1 MFEITSPPRRLAI
14 PLGHKLIAAL
24 IAIAVAVGLHAWFAR
39 NAGPSATVA
48 DLSFDTAAARRIDPG
63 LADAPTPA
71 VAIAQSFLTDQAVAA
86 LSKSAYL
93 STSAMNARVGE
104 FRARL
109 ELTQPSA
116 HLLRVQFHDPD
127 PAKSAVTANAI
138 ANALAFPSSPISSSI
153 RPPSSI
159 SNPVHPSS
167 PSSSIAT
174 PARQS
179 LPSSQDQSAPS
190 LSASLGDI
198 QAKLAATDRD
208 IERLTS
214 PEKRPQGWRRSWAHD
229 PPSYMQARERQLLKA
244 AATTA
249 LAQLG
254 KLRAQY
260 SSERRLAEI
269 QYEIASILPGGSDS
283 RHGRFNG
290 AGINAAELR
299 RERDQ
304 LTQAVSFIE
313 RDRQAIQREEAAAS
327 PSPSSARA
335 AKAAA
340 QPSAP
345 SQKQPAPAAP
355 QSAAAPPPSPFTLAQ
370 MAGATGGP
378 SRKPFSWWPASSLPA
393 SWQPAYRRSASW
405 CLAAAAGLLCGLLYL
420 AFARRYRPV
429 EYEESEIEPATY
441 SSYRIITSDPPPV
454 APTTAPGDKPT
465 PALGDKLTPALD
477 DTPTLA
483 PANKPSYDFVDPM
496 PNKRASF
503 TFDPPSP
510 PRRTPFDPAPLQPSL
525 PVAEQEGPVDIAEPN
540 MISDNRPA
548 SRAENVVRIGDT
560 WADQIAK
567 TLAQTEI
574 GRMLEGT
581 GAEDKATE
589 ASQESSDSQKPSPRP
604 NRRAG

>member
-24 IAIAVAVGLHAWFAR
+24 IAITVAVGLHAWFAR
-39 NAGPSATVA
+39 NAGPAA
-48 DLSFDTAAARRIDPG
+48 PAAELSFDTAAARRIDPG
-63 LADAPTPA
+63 LANAPTPA

-109 ELTQPSA
+109 DLTQPSA

-138 ANALAFPSSPISSSI
+138 ADALAFPSSPISSSI

-190 LSASLGDI
+190 LSASLADI
-198 QAKLAATDRD
+198 QAQLAATDRD

-229 PPSYMQARERQLLKA
+229 PPSYTQARERQLLKA

-269 QYEIASILPGGSDS
+269 QQEIASILPGGNDS
-283 RHGRFNG
+283 GHGRFNG

-304 LTQAVSFIE
+304 LTQALSLIE
-313 RDRQAIQREEAAAS
+313 IDRQAIQREEAAAS

-335 AKAAA
+335 AKAAV
-340 QPSAP
+340 QPSSP
-345 SQKQPAPAAP
+345 SQQQPAPAAL
-355 QSAAAPPPSPFTLAQ
+355 QSGAGPSSSPFTLAQ
-370 MAGATGGP
+370 TAGAAGGT
-378 SRKPFSWWPASSLPA
+378 SRQPLSWWPASLLPA
-393 SWQPAYRRSASW
+393 SLQPAYRRSSSW
-405 CLAAAAGLLCGLLYL
+405 WLAAAAGLLCGLLYF

-429 EYEESEIEPATY
+429 EYEDTDIEPATY

-454 APTTAPGDKPT
+454 APTPAPD
-465 PALGDKLTPALD
+465 DKLTPPPD
-477 DTPTLA
+477 ETPTLA
-483 PANKPSYDFVDPM
+483 PAIKPSYDFVDPI

-510 PRRTPFDPAPLQPSL
+510 PRRTPFDPAPLQPS
-525 PVAEQEGPVDIAEPN
+525 PSVAEQEGPVDIAEPSV
-540 MISDNRPA
+540 IPDNRPA

-560 WADQIAK
+560 WAEQIAK

-581 GAEDKATE
+581 GAEDKATGT
-589 ASQESSDSQKPSPRP
+589 SQESSDSQKPSPRP